1 MLFRIIQ
8 RVFNIYRGFQDSVK
22 RATYSAR
29 IGFTTLYQGK
39 NRPVVFK
46 KTFDRM
52 PTATVTIEASYY
64 LCYQDY
70 NTQQKRGLLLHS
82 WPQLLLTIKDPHV
95 PPLLLKLLFFRFL
108 DGYEATHVYA
118 EVEKGS
124 DQWRSQTLAR
134 SK

>member
-8 RVFNIYRGFQDSVK
+8 RAFNIYRGFQDSVK

-52 PTATVTIEASYY
+52 PTATVTIEASTLSGLYY
-64 LCYQDY
+64 P
-70 NTQQKRGLLLHS
+70 TKKRSTFALLS
-82 WPQLLLTIKDPHV
+82 PAIV
-95 PPLLLKLLFFRFL
+95 NN
-108 DGYEATHVYA
+108 
-118 EVEKGS
+118 
-124 DQWRSQTLAR
+124 
-134 SK
+134 